1 MTAVIMHGTHAAKLT
16 HGKKPEL
23 VYEAE
28 YQTPEAT
35 PLSVNLPVSDA
46 VFAGPAVR
54 NWLLNLLPDDK
65 DVIRFLRAE
74 YDVPSPDPLH
84 LLDTPIGLDCA
95 GAVQFC
101 ADDQV
106 DAVLALPG
114 GESPVSADEVA
125 EWLRRFPLR
134 PAQPDGDHPDTGFSL
149 AGMQP
154 KVALRRE
161 PDGGW
166 TRPWGRL
173 PTTHILK
180 SERRDSFPGECVFEH
195 VALNAAARLGIASAP
210 TEVADYDGMQVLIV
224 ERYDRA
230 ADGQQR
236 IHQEDM
242 CQATGRH
249 PDDKYEHE
257 GGPSAADVAR
267 VLRES
272 RSAPAAQSVSRFGEQ
287 LLYSWLIAN
296 NDGHAKNY
304 SILHGGAGSYVLAP
318 LYDVCSW
325 LPYRGSRPIARV
337 RMAMSMGRGFNLR
350 TCDTPDMFDSL
361 AQRLG
366 RQAADLS
373 ARAAEMAA
381 GLPAATAA
389 AVESLP
395 DIRFDHEAVDRHLAE
410 IEIRSRG
417 CGRIAETAHT
427 LSRAASRR
435 G

>member
-1 MTAVIMHGTHAAKLT
+1 MTAVIVHGVHAATLT
-16 HGKKPEL
+16 HGKRPVL
-23 VYEAE
+23 AYEAD
-28 YQTPEAT
+28 YRTPEAT
-35 PLSVNLPVSDA
+35 PLSVNFPVGDA
-46 VFAGPAVR
+46 VFAGPTVR

-74 YDVPSPDPLH
+74 HDVSSPDPLH

-101 ADDQV
+101 SDHRAA
-106 DAVLALPG
+106 AVLARRG

-125 EWLRRFPLR
+125 DWLRRFPIR
-134 PAQPDGDHPDTGFSL
+134 PALSDGVGPDAGFSL

-154 KVALRRE
+154 KIALRRQ
-161 PDGGW
+161 PDGRW
-166 TRPWGRL
+166 TQPWGQL

-180 SERRDSFPGECVFEH
+180 SERRDSFPDECVYEH
-195 VALNAAARLGIASAP
+195 IALNAAARLGIASAS
-210 TEVADYDGMQVLIV
+210 TRVEDYDGMQVLIV
-224 ERYDRA
+224 ERFDRT

-249 PDDKYEHE
+249 PDQKYEYE
-257 GGPSAADVAR
+257 GGPSVADIVR

-272 RSAPAAQSVSRFGEQ
+272 RSGPAGLNVSRFGDQ
-287 LLYSWLIAN
+287 LLYGWLIAN

-304 SILHGGAGSYVLAP
+304 SILHAGPGNYVLAP

-325 LPYRGSRPIARV
+325 LPYRGSRPIARI
-337 RMAMSMGRGFNLR
+337 RMAMSLGSGFDLR
-350 TCDTPDMFDSL
+350 TCDKPDMFDAL

-366 RQAADLS
+366 LQAADLS

-381 GLPAATAA
+381 GLPAAAAA
-389 AVESLP
+389 AVDTLP
-395 DIRFDHEAVDRHLAE
+395 DIRFDAEALERHLLE
-410 IEIRSRG
+410 MEIRSAE
-417 CGRIAETAHT
+417 CGRIAQTAH
-427 LSRAASRR
+427 AKPAR
-435 G
+435 GCM